1 MKKLFILLTAVASI
15 ALTSCYK
22 HTTCATYL
30 NNDVQATEVV
40 DTNN

>member
-1 MKKLFILLTAVASI
+1 MKKLIILLAATASI

-30 NNDVQATEVV
+30 DNDVETTEVV
-40 DTNN
+40 ETNN